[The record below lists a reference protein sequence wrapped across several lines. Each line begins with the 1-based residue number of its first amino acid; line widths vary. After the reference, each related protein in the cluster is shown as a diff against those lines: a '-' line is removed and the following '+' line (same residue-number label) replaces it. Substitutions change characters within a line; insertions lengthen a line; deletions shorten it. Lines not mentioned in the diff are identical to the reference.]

1 MQVLVKYFVFLII
14 AFVVLSIFQFPSPI
28 LVGARKIT
36 SNNNVVFSVEL
47 IRRNSSVT
55 ALRDIGRGRTSFV
68 STFNG
73 HNIAPSSELYDTSNV
88 QTEIISDHG
97 YYAMKFSV
105 GTPPVEF
112 TAVPDTGSDLI
123 WVQCSPCQR
132 CLAQNTPFFDPTK
145 SSTDNKI
152 ACTDQVCN
160 NDQLGLLGTGCTRNN
175 ICAYLA
181 GYGDGTNSSGVLS
194 KETIT
199 FTSPTTSF
207 SNIMFGCGYYQEGDL
222 GPDADG
228 IVGLGGGPLSLV
240 SQLGPNIN
248 YKFSYCL
255 TSPASKVNAKLNF
268 GLDVT
273 GPGVV
278 STPYTKQDSP
288 PTFYYLTLDSISIG
302 DTSVPVAQNIYI
314 DSGTTL
320 TNLPSNVYNGVKTAL
335 QASIGLNPMADPTQ
349 TLDLCYEA
357 QSLGGN
363 GPSPPNVVFNFKG
376 ANVVLKPENT
386 FITIEDLTCLAML
399 PSNDNFVFGNVA
411 QVNFHIGYDL
421 QANRVSFAPQD
432 CSTF

>member
-1 MQVLVKYFVFLII
+1 MQVLVKYFVFIII
-14 AFVVLSIFQFPSPI
+14 AFVVLSNFQFHSPI
-28 LVGARKIT
+28 FVGARKIT

-55 ALRDIGRGRTSFV
+55 ALRGGNRGRASLRSV
-68 STFNG
+68 SLH

-88 QTEIISDHG
+88 QTEIISDRG
-97 YYAMKFSV
+97 AYAMKFSV

-112 TAVPDTGSDLI
+112 TAILDTGSDLI

-152 ACTDQVCN
+152 ACNDQVCN
-160 NDQLGLLGTGCTRNN
+160 SDQLGLSETGCTDNN
-175 ICAYLA
+175 VCAYSA
-181 GYGDGTNSSGVLS
+181 GYVDGTNTSGELS

-199 FTSPTTSF
+199 FTSPATSF
-207 SNIMFGCGYYQEGDL
+207 PNIMFGCGYYQEGDI

-255 TSPASKVNAKLNF
+255 TSPSSGVNGKLNF

-278 STPYTKQDSP
+278 STPYSKQGSP

-302 DTSVPVAQNIYI
+302 DTSIPVAQNICI

-320 TNLPSNVYNGVKTAL
+320 TYLPSDVYNGVNSAL
-335 QASIGLNPMADPTQ
+335 QASIGLNPVADPTQ
-349 TLDLCYEA
+349 TYLCYEA

-363 GPSPPNVVFNFKG
+363 GPSPPDVVFNFNG
-376 ANVVLKPENT
+376 ANVVLKSENT
-386 FITIEDLTCLAML
+386 FITTGDLTCLAML
-399 PSNDNFVFGNVA
+399 PSDDNFVFGNVA
-411 QVNFHIGYDL
+411 QVNFHIGYDT
-421 QANRVSFAPQD
+421 QANQVSFAPQD